1 MKMNKKGFT
10 LIELLAVIVI
20 LGLLMAIAIPSVT
33 KYITQSRKKTLMNTV
48 SNYMSALTNE
58 VNNMDYTFTDS
69 TKVYAVPVECIALE
83 RGGTNP
89 FGAWYPASNLTYS
102 SGTLT
107 AAAWANQWAYVL
119 VYYDDTTSSY
129 TYGFT
134 FKDSAGYGLYPMAST
149 KMKEKGDDVTT
160 SAGSALNTN
169 KAAIQPTLTVTSAEL
184 LVVKL
189 FSARIFL
196 ESTSVTTIFK
206 SFSVAPRYSFTTLN
220 CNSEHLLSNSKY
232 ALGFAIYIL
241 DRKNQIF
248 LDLVF
253 CYFSTLSSKCFIKHF
268 FAKSVFTYANHFN

>member
-89 FGAWYPASNLTYS
+89 FGAWYPASTIAA
-102 SGTLT
+102 G
-107 AAAWANQWAYVL
+107 AAASTATFNSQWAYVL

-169 KAAIQPTLTVTSAEL
+169 KAAIQPAWEN
-184 LVVKL
+184 
-189 FSARIFL
+189 SARKYVKASAYYGTWAGFNWSDSIADTNSDGKITEADITL
-196 ESTSVTTIFK
+196 QVLVGVDSGADGLTT
-206 SFSVAPRYSFTTLN
+206 
-220 CNSEHLLSNSKY
+220 CNIAQTN
-232 ALGFAIYIL
+232 
-241 DRKNQIF
+241 
-248 LDLVF
+248 
-253 CYFSTLSSKCFIKHF
+253 
-268 FAKSVFTYANHFN
+268 

>member
-1 MKMNKKGFT
+1 MKKMNKKGFT

-169 KAAIQPTLTVTSAEL
+169 KAAIQPTLTVTSGTLTKAANAKANAYYGTWAGFDFTPANIEL
-184 LVVKL
+184 QVLVAVQSGGDGL
-189 FSARIFL
+189 H
-196 ESTSVTTIFK
+196 T
-206 SFSVAPRYSFTTLN
+206 
-220 CNSEHLLSNSKY
+220 CNI
-232 ALGFAIYIL
+232 A
-241 DRKNQIF
+241 QQ
-248 LDLVF
+248 
-253 CYFSTLSSKCFIKHF
+253 
-268 FAKSVFTYANHFN
+268 

>member
-1 MKMNKKGFT
+1 MKRMNKKGFT

-89 FGAWYPASNLTYS
+89 FGAWYPASNLTYEN
-102 SGTLT
+102 GVLKT
-107 AAAWANQWAYVL
+107 AAWGNQWAYVL
-119 VYYDDTTSSY
+119 VFYDDTTSSY

-169 KAAIQPTLTVTSAEL
+169 KGAIQPAWENG
-184 LVVKL
+184 
-189 FSARIFL
+189 AR
-196 ESTSVTTIFK
+196 
-206 SFSVAPRYSFTTLN
+206 
-220 CNSEHLLSNSKY
+220 KY
-232 ALGFAIYIL
+232 AKASAYYGTWAGFNWSDTIADTNSDGKITEADITL
-241 DRKNQIF
+241 QV
-248 LDLVF
+248 LVGVDSGADGLTT
-253 CYFSTLSSKCFIKHF
+253 CNIAQT
-268 FAKSVFTYANHFN
+268 N

>member
-1 MKMNKKGFT
+1 MKRMNKKGFT

-89 FGAWYPASNLTYS
+89 FGAWYPASTIAA
-102 SGTLT
+102 G
-107 AAAWANQWAYVL
+107 AAASTATFNSQWAYVL

-169 KAAIQPTLTVTSAEL
+169 KANIQPALTVDAGALKKAANAKASTYYGTWAGFDFDPTKIDL
-184 LVVKL
+184 QVLVGVQ
-189 FSARIFL
+189 SGGDG
-196 ESTSVTTIFK
+196 
-206 SFSVAPRYSFTTLN
+206 LN
-220 CNSEHLLSNSKY
+220 TCNI
-232 ALGFAIYIL
+232 A
-241 DRKNQIF
+241 QQ
-248 LDLVF
+248 
-253 CYFSTLSSKCFIKHF
+253 
-268 FAKSVFTYANHFN
+268 